1 MTDAPTT
8 PAAPSKGQAYRRIL
22 LTVLALLVAV
32 QAIAWAGQWSADRE
46 AKALADTM
54 ARDLAV
60 QVLALRGAAAKF
72 NYLPYTAAQHP
83 DVIAALATPHDAA
96 LQARANRYLE
106 DVNEHAGSVA
116 LYAMDVNGTA
126 LAASNWRAPAPLSFV
141 DQNYANRP
149 YFRDALA
156 GHAAMFYGVG
166 QTTGDPGL
174 FMAAP
179 VLHRGVLLGVVAVK
193 VSLHEIEAAWATSR
207 DPIMLA
213 DARGI
218 FFMGSVPTWLYQT
231 RRALSPADLD
241 SVRTDKQYGNRSNF
255 APVNWR
261 TEPMPDPAGY
271 RVHVSLAG
279 HARSFLA
286 IDETVAELGWTLTM
300 MADDA
305 AVAQARM
312 LTWVLATLASGLALL
327 GTLFW
332 RLRERRFREQRDA
345 RQQLEIQVRERTGE
359 LQEAHAF
366 RKAMED
372 SLLVGMRARDL
383 QGRIIYVNPAL
394 CEITGYSADELL
406 GRMPPYPYW
415 HPDDLERHWQDN
427 DASLSGRAAL
437 TGFESRI
444 LHKNGRAVHTMV
456 YTAPLIDATG
466 QHSGWMSSVVDIS
479 PQKRSE
485 ASERLHAK
493 QLQHSARLA
502 SLGEMASTLAHELNQ
517 PLMALSSFASAAQAF
532 ADQGKHG
539 LLVDSLNEIKAQA
552 QRSGEIVRR
561 MRSLAQL
568 QTRGLERCSLNDII
582 DNILVL
588 LQAEFR
594 THGAR
599 VITRQQSALEQVA
612 GDQILLEQV
621 ILNIVMNSLQAMQET
636 PLEAR
641 VVEIETLQDSRNVF
655 VRVADRGTGISAEVA
670 NHIFE
675 PFFTTKPDG
684 LGLGM
689 NICRTIIEGHRGRL
703 SFENRPGGGTVFTI
717 ELPRAP

>member
-1 MTDAPTT
+1 M
-8 PAAPSKGQAYRRIL
+8 Q
-22 LTVLALLVAV
+22 
-32 QAIAWAGQWSADRE
+32 
-46 AKALADTM
+46 
-54 ARDLAV
+54 
-60 QVLALRGAAAKF
+60 
-72 NYLPYTAAQHP
+72 
-83 DVIAALATPHDAA
+83 
-96 LQARANRYLE
+96 
-106 DVNEHAGSVA
+106 
-116 LYAMDVNGTA
+116 
-126 LAASNWRAPAPLSFV
+126 SFV
-141 DQNYANRP
+141 GQNYANRP

-156 GHAAMFYGVG
+156 GHFAMFYGVG

-179 VLHRGVLLGVVAVK
+179 VHQSGVLVGVVAVK
-193 VSLHEIEAAWATSR
+193 VSLHEIETTWANSK

-218 FFMGSVPTWLYQT
+218 FFMGSVPAWLYKT
-231 RRALSPADLD
+231 RRALSAAELEA
-241 SVRTDKQYGNRSNF
+241 VRTDKQYGNRSTF
-255 APVNWR
+255 APAPWAVLRTPDQRGYSVN
-261 TEPMPDPAGY
+261 
-271 RVHVSLAG
+271 VSLDG
-279 HARSFLA
+279 HSRSFLA
-286 IDETVAELGWTLTM
+286 IDETIAELGWTLTV

-305 AVAQARM
+305 AVAEARI
-312 LTWVLATLASGLALL
+312 LTWVLATLATGLALL

-394 CEITGYSADELL
+394 CEITGYGAEELL

-444 LHKNGRAVHTMV
+444 LHKSGREVHTRV
-456 YTAPLIDATG
+456 YTAPLIDAAG

-479 PQKRSE
+479 EQKSSE
-485 ASERLHAK
+485 ASQRLHAK

-561 MRSLAQL
+561 IRSLAQL
-568 QTRGLERCSLNDII
+568 QTRGLETCSLNQII

-588 LQAEFR
+588 LQAEIR

-599 VITRQQSALEQVA
+599 VVKRQQGGLALVA
-612 GDQILLEQV
+612 GDQVLLEQV
-621 ILNIVMNSLQAMQET
+621 MLNLVMNSLQAMQET
-636 PLEAR
+636 PIEVRL
-641 VVEIETLQDSRNVF
+641 VEIETVQNSTAVF
-655 VRVADRGTGISAEVA
+655 VRVADRGTGISAEVSE
-670 NHIFE
+670 HIFE

-689 NICRTIIEGHRGRL
+689 NICRTIVESHRGRL
-703 SFENRPGGGTVFTI
+703 SFENRPVGGTVFTI
-717 ELPRAP
+717 ELPRTP